1 MGDIGQADCYTAVG
15 ITPDRGFESHPF
27 RPLQTRF
34 QSGFLRFLSVQSS
47 VVADRFPE
55 YLQTAAWV

>member
-1 MGDIGQADCYTAVG
+1 
-15 ITPDRGFESHPF
+15 
-27 RPLQTRF
+27 
-34 QSGFLRFLSVQSS
+34 LRFLSVQSS